1 VSPPRRIRRA
11 FDFSAAVA
19 AAAAVAPG
27 AVAGTASTAG
37 SAGSRTGF
45 ENNNRHRRYACC
57 ITSGESQC
65 EHEFI
70 GNITL
75 GATRTRQWLACARR
89 GMISSHPAHRAS
101 AHRHQ
106 TIHLMIGLYTARPSL
121 LHFQGR

>member
-1 VSPPRRIRRA
+1 MVSLPRRIRRA

-45 ENNNRHRRYACC
+45 ENNNRHRRYAYY
-57 ITSGESQC
+57 IASGESQC
-65 EHEFI
+65 EHEPI

-75 GATRTRQWLACARR
+75 GARRTRHWLACARE
-89 GMISSHPAHRAS
+89 G
-101 AHRHQ
+101 
-106 TIHLMIGLYTARPSL
+106 G
-121 LHFQGR
+121 